1 MSLYCHFISEY
12 IPGNQ
17 QKKKKLKKKSLLT
30 APFLG
35 GYVTT
40 NITFIFFWPK
50 EYFLMLSLS
59 LQVEFII
66 FQPTVGC
73 VLKGTV
79 NQIAKS
85 HISCLMHS
93 SFNASISRPQ
103 TTLTAWDGSA
113 LKLGQEFLF
122 EVTSIESQN
131 GLLFMRGE
139 LGME

>member
-1 MSLYCHFISEY
+1 
-12 IPGNQ
+12 
-17 QKKKKLKKKSLLT
+17 
-30 APFLG
+30 
-35 GYVTT
+35 
-40 NITFIFFWPK
+40 
-50 EYFLMLSLS
+50 MLRLS

-85 HISCLMHS
+85 HTGCIMPS
-93 SFNASISRPQ
+93 SFDTCIARSQ
-103 TTLTAWDGSA
+103 TMLTAWDGSA